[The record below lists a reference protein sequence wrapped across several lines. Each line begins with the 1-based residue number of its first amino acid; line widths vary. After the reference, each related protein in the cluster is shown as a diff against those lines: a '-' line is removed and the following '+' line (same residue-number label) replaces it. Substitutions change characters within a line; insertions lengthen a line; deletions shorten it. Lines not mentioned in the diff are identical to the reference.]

1 MYVAVILKGY
11 ILEIQQYILMILD
24 LVLKINSELC

>member
-1 MYVAVILKGY
+1 MYIAVILKGY
-11 ILEIQQYILMILD
+11 ILEIQQYIFMILD

>member
-1 MYVAVILKGY
+1 MHVAVILKGY